1 MTQHYWLPVWLL
13 SALIAGCG
21 PGYGTSASA
30 RPSSTKADSGEA
42 GASPLVKVTP
52 IQPQRKT
59 LVRWTEQPGAIE
71 AYQETPLFAK
81 LAAFVEKMHV
91 DIGDAVTGPKVDD
104 QGHII
109 REAQLLVELSVP
121 ELDEEL
127 QQKQAAIGQAQAEI
141 QQASAGIKVARAA
154 EVSAR
159 ARVEESEAVV
169 DQTQADYEFAES
181 EFARLEKLADRGA
194 VTREVAEEK
203 QKLLRAADSVRK
215 QTQARIAAARAAVA
229 EKHAQV
235 EKAEADFEAA
245 QKKLLVAEADL
256 ARVKA
261 MLAYTRIL
269 APYDGIVAA
278 RNVHTGHLV
287 QPGVGS
293 GGKPLL
299 VVVQIAIMRIFVDV
313 PESDAPLI
321 SDGSEAEVQFPSGMV
336 EPRKGT
342 VTRTTWIL
350 NAGSRTLRTEVDLDN
365 ADQKLRPGMYAH
377 ARIKVAERVNA
388 LSLPRGAVLGSGADT
403 YCLTIDSDGLINRT
417 SVAAGIRTGD
427 DVEIVSGLT
436 GDEQVIGVNAAAF
449 HEGQQVET
457 TVASAAAR

>member
-1 MTQHYWLPVWLL
+1 M
-13 SALIAGCG
+13 
-21 PGYGTSASA
+21 
-30 RPSSTKADSGEA
+30 ADSADA

-52 IQPQRKT
+52 IQPQHKT

-71 AYQETPLFAK
+71 AYEETPLFAK

-91 DIGDAVTGPKVDD
+91 DIGDPVTGPQVDA
-104 QGHII
+104 QGHVT
-109 REAQLLVELSVP
+109 REAQVLVELSVP
-121 ELDEEL
+121 ELDEEF
-127 QQKQAAIGQAQAEI
+127 QQKQAAIGQAQAEV

-181 EFARLEKLADRGA
+181 EFNRLRKLADRGA

-215 QTQARIAAARAAVA
+215 QTQAKIAAAKAAVT

-235 EKAEADFEAA
+235 EKAEADYEAA

-256 ARVKA
+256 ARIKA
-261 MLAYTRIL
+261 MLAYTKIL

-299 VVVQIAIMRIFVDV
+299 VVVQTAIMRIFVDV
-313 PESDAPLI
+313 PEADAPLI
-321 SDGSEAEVQFPSGMV
+321 TDGSEAEVQFPSGTV
-336 EPRKGT
+336 EARKGT

-365 ADQKLRPGMYAH
+365 ADRKLRPGMYAH
-377 ARIKVAERVNA
+377 ARIKVAERPGA
-388 LSLPRGAVLGSGADT
+388 LALPRGAVLGSGPET
-403 YCLTIDSDGLINRT
+403 HCLTIDSDGVVRKT
-417 SVAAGIRTGD
+417 AVTVGIRAGD

-449 HEGQQVET
+449 KEGQQVD
-457 TVASAAAR
+457 VAAASPAAK